1 MATKLTKNQR
11 ALLVLL
17 RELTS
22 VNAMS
27 LSNVD
32 KRIAAGLLH
41 RKEPLVIAVPWH
53 QYGNPSGPTYMLN
66 DAGRAAMKEAGDD

>member
-1 MATKLTKNQR
+1 
-11 ALLVLL
+11 
-17 RELTS
+17 
-22 VNAMS
+22 MS